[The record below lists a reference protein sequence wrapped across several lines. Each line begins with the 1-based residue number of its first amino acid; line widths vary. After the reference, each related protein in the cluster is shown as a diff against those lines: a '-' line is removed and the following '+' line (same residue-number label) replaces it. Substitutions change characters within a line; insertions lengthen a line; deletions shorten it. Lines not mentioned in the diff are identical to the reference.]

1 MNEYICQ
8 EHSGCVE
15 SIENLKSSDSKQW
28 EALGTMR
35 GRIDNVMTRLNVILG
50 GVVVAVVLLLL
61 NLLASSFKN

>member
-1 MNEYICQ
+1 MNEFICQ

-15 SIENLKSSDSKQW
+15 SISNLKISDSEQW
-28 EALGTMR
+28 EEIGTMR